1 MYAAVAGCIHELSQV
16 FKHAISY
23 ICQFLFA
30 CFVIYSVDL
39 PLRLFVILLFVILTM
54 SVSTLC
60 ILKPLLLG

>member
-16 FKHAISY
+16 FKHTVSY

-30 CFVIYSVDL
+30 CFVIYYVDL
-39 PLRLFVILLFVILTM
+39 PQRLFVILIM

-60 ILKPLLLG
+60 ILKPVLLG